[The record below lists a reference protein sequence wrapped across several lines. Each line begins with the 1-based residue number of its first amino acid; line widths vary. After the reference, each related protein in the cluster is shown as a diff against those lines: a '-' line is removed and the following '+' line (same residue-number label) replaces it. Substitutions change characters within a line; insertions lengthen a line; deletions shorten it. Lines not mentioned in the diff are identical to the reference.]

1 MIYKTKDYTMVVAI
15 DCVKIG
21 FIFRNG
27 KNQDTAVKTGCGFF
41 GRILNGC
48 LSA

>member
-1 MIYKTKDYTMVVAI
+1 MIYETKDYTMVVAI

-27 KNQDTAVKTGCGFF
+27 KHITDGEG
-41 GRILNGC
+41 
-48 LSA
+48 

>member
-15 DCVKIG
+15 DCVRIG

-27 KNQDTAVKTGCGFF
+27 KNVTE
-41 GRILNGC
+41 
-48 LSA
+48 